1 MLLKSARAGVDFIQ
15 THVFPGGCLLSNSEI
30 LTQARDHTDMQV
42 TSLVDYG
49 YDYARTLIDWR
60 YNFMQ
65 ALSQLKALGY
75 DDAFMRLWH
84 FYFAYCEAGFLEKT
98 IGVVQVRLEKAQYR

>member
-1 MLLKSARAGVDFIQ
+1 
-15 THVFPGGCLLSNSEI
+15 
-30 LTQARDHTDMQV
+30 
-42 TSLVDYG
+42 YG

-65 ALSQLKALGY
+65 ALPQFKALGY